1 MVHGLLGKKI
11 GMLHLFKDG
20 KETAVTAIE
29 AGPCFVTQIKTEE
42 KDGYNAIQLGFEMTK
57 RLIAPLKGHLKD
69 IGQFKHL
76 REFTADDVKDIKTGQ
91 KVDVDMFKS
100 GDFVT
105 ISGVSKGKGFAG
117 GVKRYH
123 FAGGPK
129 THGQSDRHRAPGAVG
144 STTFPGRVFK
154 GLRMAGHMGNRR
166 ATVRGVEVI
175 DVDVE
180 RHVMLVKG
188 AVPGAKNGLLLINKA
203 NKGK

>member
-1 MVHGLLGKKI
+1 MVQGLLGKKI

-20 KETAVTAIE
+20 KEVPVTAIE
-29 AGPCFVTQIKTEE
+29 AGPCFVTQVKTQE
-42 KDGYNAIQLGFEMTK
+42 KDGYNAIQLGFETAK
-57 RLIAPLKGHLKD
+57 RLIAPLKGHLKEL
-69 IGQFKHL
+69 GQFKHL
-76 REFTADDVKDIKTGQ
+76 REFETDNVKEIKTGQ

-100 GDFVT
+100 GDVVH
-105 ISGVSKGKGFAG
+105 ISGISKGKGFAG

-154 GLRMAGHMGNRR
+154 GLRMAGHMGNRK
-166 ATVRGVEVI
+166 ATVRGLEVI
-175 DVDVE
+175 DVDLE

-188 AVPGAKNGLLLINKA
+188 GVPGAKNGLLFINKA
-203 NKGK
+203 SKGT